1 MQSKVE
7 KNDLGNDVASASFP
21 EFFLTTSHKEF
32 FPPLEEILALTFG
45 IVMTGIVLFLQYMY
59 EIVSVVGKFFRYQ

>member
-7 KNDLGNDVASASFP
+7 RNDLGNDVASASFP

-32 FPPLEEILALTFG
+32 FPPLEGITCLDIRYSYDWNSTFSP
-45 IVMTGIVLFLQYMY
+45 VYV
-59 EIVSVVGKFFRYQ
+59 